1 MEKRTQ
7 FGRVCILDFINFTN
21 DETLTIN
28 NDLRISFEFFKS
40 LDEVNNASTGKITIY
55 GLTEETAFRLGNR
68 VGLKYQSEVI
78 CKVGYNSDPNN
89 IQPLFRGVVTNN
101 RYRRQDGTSVTEIEV
116 SASFQDFIIGQMQ
129 SLMFKDTSITDIV
142 YKSLDYFG
150 QFGGITTNDTPENVA
165 SVGLAIQ
172 SLKVKSWS
180 FSGTFQELL
189 ERLQFDFGFSDVSKD
204 VEGGWRF
211 SISEKKKQDYI
222 AAGKYLENKYTID
235 PNTGEAKQKDKSR
248 QYLYTPPKYTGTSTI
263 PQASKSLKNLFIE
276 QNSKDAIILNFDTG
290 LLERPYLDNKNVKVP
305 YNSKIGKTDT
315 VVEKQAAEAKRSK
328 KTGEVLVDKETGK
341 VKMKKP
347 PKTMTINRRFMTIKA
362 LLNPA
367 IKPQSQVGI
376 YLKDQN
382 LDGIYRVRNCSFK
395 GDTHEG
401 EWTVTAEIEDTANSN
416 PAIDGKP
423 VYGGEYEGTEEIDN
437 QNEITQ
443 DTGD

>member
-40 LDEVNNASTGKITIY
+40 LDEVNNASTGKIIIY

-101 RYRRQDGTSVTEIEV
+101 RYKRQDGTSITEIEV
-116 SASFQDFIIGQMQ
+116 SASFQDFILGQMQ

-142 YKSLDYFG
+142 YNSLDYFG
-150 QFGGITTNDTPENVA
+150 QFGGITTNDTPENIA
-165 SVGLAIQ
+165 SINLAIQ
-172 SLKVKSWS
+172 GFKVKSWS

-248 QYLYTPPKYTGTSTI
+248 QYLYTPPKYTGTTTI
-263 PQASKSLKNLFIE
+263 HQAGKSLKNLFIE

-290 LLERPYLDNKNVKVP
+290 LLERPYLDNKNVRVP

-423 VYGGEYEGTEEIDN
+423 VYGGEYEGTEEVDN